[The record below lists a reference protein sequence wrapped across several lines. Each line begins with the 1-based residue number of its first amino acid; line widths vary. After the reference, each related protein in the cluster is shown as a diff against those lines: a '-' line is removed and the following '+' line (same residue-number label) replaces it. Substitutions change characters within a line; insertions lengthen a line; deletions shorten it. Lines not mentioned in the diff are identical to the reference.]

1 MEVIDLFCSRFD
13 IAKLHLLVHRTPD
26 RTCDRSDSSMS
37 IERSAFP
44 PCEYFPALG
53 ACEWWPSVAVV
64 VDCFGALESVAAWA
78 STWTAASFKHFAM
91 RSVKPKLKGNH
102 SDDVA

>member
-1 MEVIDLFCSRFD
+1 
-13 IAKLHLLVHRTPD
+13 
-26 RTCDRSDSSMS
+26 MS

-78 STWTAASFKHFAM
+78 STWTAARVLHHELLDTACEMPFLETLGRALDS
-91 RSVKPKLKGNH
+91 S
-102 SDDVA
+102 